1 MEDQV
6 ILALEVEGLVIGALV
21 IIAFIAMLLS

>member
-6 ILALEVEGLVIGALV
+6 IFALEVEGLVIGALL
-21 IIAFIAMLLS
+21 IAALIAMLLS